1 MNKRTFLQTLGF
13 GVASAPF
20 WKVSW
25 APGRPPLSH
34 PAAPLLYPP
43 TIQRGDTVGIITPSS
58 PLVDDEGYAIA
69 ERNFSQLG
77 LTIKWG
83 LHVGKKYGYL
93 AGTDDERLAD
103 LHDMFSDPEIKAI
116 VCLRGGSG
124 AARLLDRLDYAL
136 IARNPKIF
144 MGYSDITAYHQAIH
158 TQTGLVTF
166 HGAVANSVW
175 TPMVTNQFEQ
185 LFFHGRP
192 PVYTTDPYEIRTIT
206 PGIAEGRL
214 LGGNLTVLT
223 GIAGS
228 KYFPQ
233 FKDSILF
240 LEDIGEQPYRI
251 DRMLSQ
257 LALSGAL
264 SAISGFVF
272 GKCTDCGTK
281 NVRNTLTL
289 EQILDHYIKPLG
301 IPAYQGARIGHIDEQ
316 FILPI
321 GVKARLDAAR
331 GSLQVDDRVFG
342 EGVREAVGQQ
352 EVITDSVYEYHRK

>member
-1 MNKRTFLQTLGF
+1 MNKRTFLQALGF
-13 GVASAPF
+13 GVASTPF
-20 WKVSW
+20 WGSSW
-25 APGRPPLSH
+25 FPDRRMTLRPALPPLY
-34 PAAPLLYPP
+34 PKPL
-43 TIQRGDTVGIITPSS
+43 QRGDTVGIITPSS
-58 PLVDDEGYAIA
+58 PLVDDEGYSIA
-69 ERNFSQLG
+69 EDNFKRLG
-77 LTIKWG
+77 LPIKWG
-83 LHVGKKYGYL
+83 QYVGKKYGYL

-103 LHDMFSDPEIKAI
+103 LHAMFSDPEIKAI

-124 AARLLDRLDYAL
+124 AARLLDRLDYGL

-175 TPMVTNQFEQ
+175 TPMVNNQFEQ
-185 LFFHGRP
+185 LFFHGKP
-192 PVYTTDPYEIRTIT
+192 PMYTTDRREIRTIT
-206 PGIAEGRL
+206 PGIAEGHL

-251 DRMLSQ
+251 DRMFSQ

-264 SAISGFVF
+264 SSIKGFIF

-281 NVRNTLTL
+281 GGQNSLTL
-289 EQILDHYIKPLG
+289 EQILEHYIKPLG
-301 IPAYQGARIGHIDEQ
+301 VPAYQGARIGHIDEQ
-316 FILPI
+316 FILPV
-321 GVKARLDAAR
+321 GVKARMDAGQ
-331 GSLQVDDRVFG
+331 GSLQASGKIF
-342 EGVREAVGQQ
+342 
-352 EVITDSVYEYHRK
+352 S